1 MRLIIGI
8 PNLVQYN
15 REDLLE
21 EKKSWFLPH
30 EVRESKSWVK
40 MPKEYITK
48 KGTRVVRARRHG
60 PWFLG
65 CTTSEKSSARPLKV
79 LISVD
84 FSSAPHNKSSLLCT
98 IDEGLIVAPLFSGA
112 SLEMID

>member
-1 MRLIIGI
+1 
-8 PNLVQYN
+8 
-15 REDLLE
+15 
-21 EKKSWFLPH
+21 
-30 EVRESKSWVK
+30 

-48 KGTRVVRARRHG
+48 KNATRVVRVRRHG
-60 PWFLG
+60 PWFLR
-65 CTTSEKSSARPLKV
+65 CTRSEKSGARSLKV

-84 FSSAPHNKSSLLCT
+84 FSSAPYNKSSLLCT